1 MNTTATTESTRPPLA
16 ILLALA
22 LGVLLAALD
31 QTIVAT
37 ALPTVAGDLGG
48 LADLA
53 WVVTAYLVAETV
65 STPLYGTLGDVIG
78 RKRVLMAAIVL
89 FLTGSALSGLAGSM
103 LELVLFR
110 ALQGLGAGGL
120 IVTAMAVI
128 GDLVAP
134 RERAR
139 YMGMIGGVFAV
150 ASVAGPLLGG
160 LLVDALSWRWVF
172 YVNLPVGTAALFVIA
187 AKLPGTA
194 RAERQPVDALGAV
207 LLTAAASAIVL
218 VTSWGGTEYAWDSPT
233 ILAMAAVAVAALGG
247 FLVQE
252 RRAADPVVPL
262 RLFANRAFSAAG
274 LSAFMVGMAMFGAI
288 TFLPLYLQ
296 VVDGASA
303 TVAGLRML
311 PVVTGALLASTISGR
326 LISTAERY
334 KPYPVAGALLMA
346 TGLLLLSG
354 LDERSSDV
362 LAAVYMLILG
372 LGVGLV
378 MQVVILVAQNNAP
391 RRHIG
396 VATSTATFSRAI
408 GASIGVALF
417 GAIFATRLSSELA
430 SLGPAGERI
439 GAAGARLDP
448 GRMQALPASVK
459 PQVVDAFASAL
470 HGTFLVGAGF
480 ALVGVVAVM
489 LLPRALQPP
498 TPSAAPRS
506 AGDGR
511 RAGPDTGPPRRRS
524 PEPRPA
530 RHRVQAAAQPPASL
544 D

>member
-1 MNTTATTESTRPPLA
+1 VKATTDTHPTETTRPPLA

-37 ALPTVAGDLGG
+37 ALPTVAGELGG
-48 LADLA
+48 LTDLA

-65 STPLYGTLGDVIG
+65 STPLYGKLGDVIG
-78 RKRVLMAAIVL
+78 RKRVLLAAIVL
-89 FLTGSALSGLAGSM
+89 FLAGSALSGLAGSM
-103 LELVLFR
+103 LELILFR

-128 GDLVAP
+128 ADLVPP

-150 ASVAGPLLGG
+150 ASVAGPFLGG
-160 LLVDALSWRWVF
+160 LFVDQLSWRWVF
-172 YVNLPVGTAALFVIA
+172 YVNLPVGAAALAVIA
-187 AKLPGTA
+187 AKLPSVP
-194 RAERQPVDALGAV
+194 RRERRPVDVLGAA
-207 LLTAAASAIVL
+207 LLTVAASSLVL

-233 ILAMAAVAVAALGG
+233 ILMLAVIGAATLGA
-247 FLVQE
+247 FVSQE
-252 RRAADPVVPL
+252 RRAVDPVVPL
-262 RLFANRAFSAAG
+262 ELFRSRAFSAAG

-296 VVDGASA
+296 LVDGASA
-303 TVAGLRML
+303 TAAGLRML
-311 PVVTGALLASTISGR
+311 PVVTGALLASAISGK

-334 KPYPVAGALLMA
+334 KPYPMAGALLMA

-362 LAAVYMLILG
+362 LAGVYMLITG

-378 MQVVILVAQNNAP
+378 MQVVIMVAQNHAP
-391 RRHIG
+391 REHIG

-417 GAIFATRLSSELA
+417 GAIFAGRLASELA
-430 SLGPAGERI
+430 SLGPVADRLAG
-439 GAAGARLDP
+439 AGARLDP
-448 GRMQALPASVK
+448 QQVHHLPAAIK
-459 PQVVDAFASAL
+459 PDVIDALANAL
-470 HGTFLVGAGF
+470 QTTFLVGAAF
-480 ALVGVVAVM
+480 ALVALAGVL
-489 LLPRALQPP
+489 LLPRSLQPH
-498 TPSAAPRS
+498 TERS
-506 AGDGR
+506 ASVGGNLAAR
-511 RAGPDTGPPRRRS
+511 TAG
-524 PEPRPA
+524 
-530 RHRVQAAAQPPASL
+530 
-544 D
+544 

>member
-1 MNTTATTESTRPPLA
+1 M
-16 ILLALA
+16 
-22 LGVLLAALD
+22 
-31 QTIVAT
+31 
-37 ALPTVAGDLGG
+37 
-48 LADLA
+48 
-53 WVVTAYLVAETV
+53 
-65 STPLYGTLGDVIG
+65 
-78 RKRVLMAAIVL
+78 
-89 FLTGSALSGLAGSM
+89 
-103 LELVLFR
+103 
-110 ALQGLGAGGL
+110 GA
-120 IVTAMAVI
+120 
-128 GDLVAP
+128 
-134 RERAR
+134 
-139 YMGMIGGVFAV
+139 
-150 ASVAGPLLGG
+150 
-160 LLVDALSWRWVF
+160 
-172 YVNLPVGTAALFVIA
+172 AALFVIA

-194 RAERQPVDALGAV
+194 RAERQPVDVLGAV

-233 ILAMAAVAVAALGG
+233 ILALAAVAVAALGG

-311 PVVTGALLASTISGR
+311 PVVIGALLASTISGR

-430 SLGPAGERI
+430 SLGPAGRAHRRRRREARPRARA
-439 GAAGARLDP
+439 GSAGVDQAAGHRRLRQRPARDVPGGRRLRAGRGGRGDAAAAGASRRAGRERRPARPWHP
-448 GRMQALPASVK
+448 G
-459 PQVVDAFASAL
+459 
-470 HGTFLVGAGF
+470 
-480 ALVGVVAVM
+480 
-489 LLPRALQPP
+489 
-498 TPSAAPRS
+498 RS
-506 AGDGR
+506 AGMKGSASR
-511 RAGPDTGPPRRRS
+511 GPAGGCARRR
-524 PEPRPA
+524 PTHLP
-530 RHRVQAAAQPPASL
+530 
-544 D
+544 